1 MGQTSVFT
9 IVLDVRF
16 PAPRQQNSSAVKM
29 LLKGPESN
37 QNCSYVLKKNKG
49 KKKKKIVIKKNNLRE
64 HQ

>member
-37 QNCSYVLKKNKG
+37 QNCSYVLKRNKG
-49 KKKKKIVIKKNNLRE
+49 KKKK
-64 HQ
+64 